1 MIDRQK
7 VEAILVRRFPGSAH
21 REVAA
26 AANAIMGLP
35 EEWEEATPCGQGCQ
49 LVRDA
54 EEGIEFRIFRRRTE
68 H

>member
-1 MIDRQK
+1 MLDRQK
-7 VEAILVRRFPGSAH
+7 VEAILARRFPGSAH

-35 EEWEEATPCGQGCQ
+35 EEWEETTECRRGCQ
-49 LVRDA
+49 LVHEA
-54 EEGIEFRIFRRRTE
+54 EDGDEYRLFRRRR